1 MTNKVYGKARQK
13 FLNGAIDM
21 AADDIK
27 AVLID
32 TNDYTVAIDEDE
44 FLDDIPTEA
53 RIATSGNLDNK
64 STLLGVFGADSVT
77 FLTVT
82 GDELEALVI
91 YKDTGDAE
99 TSPVIAYLD
108 SAASGLPLTP
118 NGGDIIIGWDTGV
131 NKIFKL

>member
-1 MTNKVYGKARQK
+1 
-13 FLNGAIDM
+13 
-21 AADDIK
+21 
-27 AVLID
+27 
-32 TNDYTVAIDEDE
+32 VAIDEDE